1 MPQAEL
7 MTNEI
12 LILIG
17 IPFGLLFSDLSS
29 DGGVD
34 DSDNDYIELFLE
46 FAYQTDKLCFL
57 LDIMLQRLFAVIV
70 GFTFLNKLNTCSN
83 YLLSV
88 TDSTKNDFSWLSSSF
103 DSIFQFYY
111 MEHLDDLWDA
121 NI

>member
-46 FAYQTDKLCFL
+46 FAYQTDKLCFS

-70 GFTFLNKLNTCSN
+70 GFTLLNKLNGCSN
-83 YLLSV
+83 YLILMS
-88 TDSTKNDFSWLSSSF
+88 DPTKNDFSWLNSSF

-111 MEHLDDLWDA
+111 MEHLDDIWDV
-121 NI
+121 NT

>member
-46 FAYQTDKLCFL
+46 FAYQTDKLCFS

-70 GFTFLNKLNTCSN
+70 GFTLLNKLNSCSN
-83 YLLSV
+83 YLILMSG
-88 TDSTKNDFSWLSSSF
+88 STKNDFSWLDSSF
-103 DSIFQFYY
+103 YSIFQFYY
-111 MEHLDDLWDA
+111 MEHLDDIWDV
-121 NI
+121 NV